1 MEKTISQCAYCK
13 IDSQEKVCLVEG
25 GKGPRF
31 CPTLNQ
37 KDIVTEAMT
46 EYAKKE
52 IGEFARQA
60 SIQEGQCYAN
70 REAKPYT
77 KFPVK
82 PRVQEI
88 CEFAKKMGYK
98 KLGIAFCIGLACE
111 ATILNKILVNQGFEV
126 VSVMCKVGRV
136 PKEKIGIKDQEK
148 INIGEFEPM
157 CNSIAQA
164 KILNQEK
171 TELNIVLGLCVGHD
185 SLFFKYADAFTT
197 VLAAKD
203 RVLGHNPLAAL
214 YTAGSYYSRMM
225 KSGFKKKSF

>member
-1 MEKTISQCAYCK
+1 VGKEIVPQCVCCK
-13 IDSQEKVCLVEG
+13 IDNREKVCLVEG
-25 GKGPRF
+25 GKGPKF
-31 CPTLNQ
+31 CPTLNK
-37 KDIVTEAMT
+37 KDVITEAMT
-46 EYAKKE
+46 EYEKDK

-60 SIQEGQCYAN
+60 SIQEGECYAN
-70 REAKPYT
+70 RGIKPYT

-98 KLGIAFCIGLACE
+98 RLGIAFCVGLTNE

-136 PKEKIGIKDQEK
+136 PKEKIGIRDEEK
-148 INIGEFEPM
+148 INIGEFEQM

-164 KILNQEK
+164 RILNQEK
-171 TELNIVLGLCVGHD
+171 TEFNIVLGLCVGHD
-185 SLFFKYADAFTT
+185 SLFFKYADAYTT
-197 VLAAKD
+197 VLAVKD

-225 KSGFKKKSF
+225 KPGF

>member
-1 MEKTISQCAYCK
+1 MNKERFSTCANCK
-13 IDSQEKVCLVEG
+13 IDRGEKVCLVEG
-25 GKGPRF
+25 GKGPKF
-31 CPTLNQ
+31 CPTLN
-37 KDIVTEAMT
+37 KEDVVTEAMS
-46 EYAKKE
+46 EYEKEE

-60 SIQEGQCYAN
+60 SVQEGECYAN
-70 REAKPYT
+70 REIKPYT

-98 KLGIAFCIGLACE
+98 KLGIAFCIGLTNE
-111 ATILNKILVNQGFEV
+111 ASILNKILVNQGFEV
-126 VSVMCKVGRV
+126 VSVMCKVGRM
-136 PKEKIGIKDQEK
+136 PKEKIGVKDKEK

-171 TELNIVLGLCVGHD
+171 TEFNIVLGLCVGHD
-185 SLFFKYADAFTT
+185 SLFFKYAHAYTT

-214 YTAGSYYSRMM
+214 YTSGSYYSRIM
-225 KSGFKKKSF
+225 KPGF

>member
-1 MEKTISQCAYCK
+1 MNKEMFSTCANCK
-13 IDSQEKVCLVEG
+13 IDRGEKVCLVEG
-25 GKGPRF
+25 GKGPKF
-31 CPTLNQ
+31 CPTLN
-37 KDIVTEAMT
+37 KEDVVTEAMS
-46 EYAKKE
+46 EYEKEE

-60 SIQEGQCYAN
+60 SVQEGECYAN
-70 REAKPYT
+70 REIKPYT

-98 KLGIAFCIGLACE
+98 KLGIAFCIGLTNE
-111 ATILNKILVNQGFEV
+111 ASILNKILVNQGFEV
-126 VSVMCKVGRV
+126 VSVMCKVGRM
-136 PKEKIGIKDQEK
+136 PKEKIGVKDKEK

-171 TELNIVLGLCVGHD
+171 TEFNIVLGLCVGHD
-185 SLFFKYADAFTT
+185 SLFFKYAHAYTT

-214 YTAGSYYSRMM
+214 YTSGSYYSRMM
-225 KSGFKKKSF
+225 KPGF

>member
-1 MEKTISQCAYCK
+1 VEKNIASQCAYCQ
-13 IDSQEKVCLVEG
+13 IDKQEKICLVEG
-25 GKGPRF
+25 GKGPKF
-31 CPTLNQ
+31 CPTLKQ
-37 KDIVTEAMT
+37 KDTVAEAIT
-46 EYAKKE
+46 EYEKEE

-60 SIQEGQCYAN
+60 SIQEGECYAN
-70 REAKPYT
+70 REVKPYI

-82 PRVQEI
+82 PRIQEI

-98 KLGIAFCIGLACE
+98 KLGIAFCIGLARE
-111 ATILNKILVNQGFEV
+111 AFILNKILVNQGFEV

-136 PKEKIGIKDQEK
+136 PKEKIGVKDKEK

-164 KILNQEK
+164 RILNQEK
-171 TELNIVLGLCVGHD
+171 TEFNIVLGLCVGHD
-185 SLFFKYADAFTT
+185 SLFFKYADAYTT

-214 YTAGSYYSRMM
+214 YTAESYYSRMM
-225 KSGFKKKSF
+225 KSGF